1 MGAGVFE
8 KGERNRKRE
17 EFSMRKMIPIGN
29 LYSEA
34 TVFDPPDKF
43 CCLGCTSP
51 PVCTGC
57 RFILEK
63 DLHTL

>member
-17 EFSMRKMIPIGN
+17 EFSMRKLSQIGN

-34 TVFDPPDKF
+34 
-43 CCLGCTSP
+43 
-51 PVCTGC
+51 
-57 RFILEK
+57 I
-63 DLHTL
+63 